1 MHKILVKGF
10 TNVANSV
17 SGFLSFL
24 NSKESIMNA
33 FALILFLFNLGLE
46 VAAIFSPCIGLSTSL
61 VLELI
66 ITNYS
71 VMLGLLGIRSLF
83 SRGEN
88 GISTK
93 T

>member
-24 NSKESIMNA
+24 NTKESIMNA

-46 VAAIFSPCIGLSTSL
+46 VVAIFSPCIGLSTSL

-71 VMLGLLGIRSLF
+71 VMLGLLGIHSLF
-83 SRGEN
+83 KRNEN
-88 GISTK
+88 GIIAK
-93 T
+93 N

>member
-1 MHKILVKGF
+1 MKTLVRGF
-10 TNVANSV
+10 ANVVQAT

-24 NSKESIMNA
+24 GSKDNVMNA

-46 VAAIFSPCIGLSTSL
+46 VVAIFSPCIGLSPSL

-66 ITNYS
+66 IANFS
-71 VMLGLLGIRSLF
+71 VLLALLGIRSLF
-83 SRGEN
+83 NRNGN
-88 GISTK
+88 GIQTK